1 MAKLKIYL
9 LILALFVITICLLKW
24 EASLNIEVNTF
35 TTDEEVGSDAYYI
48 DSIAF
53 VHPEYS
59 YEMCEDA
66 VFLSDSAFDAKYR

>member
-1 MAKLKIYL
+1 MKVKLY
-9 LILALFVITICLLKW
+9 LILALLLIIICLCKW
-24 EASLNIEVNTF
+24 EASSIIEANTF

-53 VHPEYS
+53 VHPGYS

-66 VFLSDSAFDAKYR
+66 VFLSDSAFKAKYR